1 MKSRHLNRI
10 LYIDYSA
17 INLFSYCIEAM
28 NLFIVFLVFVVFI
41 LSVNAYIERNVE
53 SFIETTEAPCS
64 GVLQYNILDAD
75 GNTISDVKTINLN
88 DEIDIANNQQFKVT
102 CFGSAKQISIMNE
115 NDSLDGLGELS
126 IDSSTLNLYNVFPG
140 SGNILIAPQGT
151 YIASHQVGGDTVELF
166 KLIVSEPSAASTTPS
181 ATASTTASPQRS
193 IKLDFTI
200 NSNNNVDECMILR
213 YFSTYVNGAVKELLL
228 SKAPVETISPN
239 DITIK
244 SICGSLIAFVLF
256 EDTVLQA
263 DINALYTK
271 IDLIKDELKFNK
283 VFVNPRDNTKVN
295 FTFDKPV
302 VSQLTVSE
310 QENEVEQNSQ
320 DIVYDFNAGWEAA
333 VTASPTASP
342 TAAAAVVPPKAVTAV
357 TALTASPV
365 TTGPKDVYVSSK
377 APTTNS
383 PVVADGVGSQLEKLF
398 NNIYDNVF
406 NYNVAPSTMAPAK
419 MAPAKMAP
427 ATMAPATMAP
437 MVPYVT
443 AQPPPPVMM
452 PRIYPMDTL
461 PPTIMAPK
469 NLPAVVAVPAAPA
482 TFAFASLNIL
492 KPEKLAPIK
501 PIAFNNMFPSQHEKH
516 EDPMILEIENINKMM
531 KETNEISFQSCPSV
545 DNSEGDYT
553 SGMILKTYAPDIEPI
568 YSRNN

>member
-1 MKSRHLNRI
+1 
-10 LYIDYSA
+10 
-17 INLFSYCIEAM
+17 M

-64 GVLQYNILDAD
+64 GVLHYSILDAAGTQIGD
-75 GNTISDVKTINLN
+75 VETIDVG
-88 DEIDIANNQQFKVT
+88 DEINIANNQQFNVV
-102 CFGSAKQISIMNE
+102 CFGSAKQIEIMNE
-115 NDSLDGLGELS
+115 NGGLGGLS
-126 IDSSTLNLYNVFPG
+126 EGTTRIDLSNVLPG
-140 SGNILIAPQGT
+140 TGNILIAPPGT
-151 YIASHQVGGDTVELF
+151 YIASHQVELNTAELF

-271 IDLIKDELKFNK
+271 IDEVKDELKFNK
-283 VFVNPRDNTKVN
+283 VFINPQDNTRVN
-295 FTFDKPV
+295 FVFDNPV

-310 QENEVEQNSQ
+310 QEQEAEQNSQ
-320 DIVYDFNAGWEAA
+320 DTVYDFNAGWEAA
-333 VTASPTASP
+333 AAAAVTAPP
-342 TAAAAVVPPKAVTAV
+342 TAAATAPPTAAATATTPSAKVSFAATTTTAPKAVTAV

-365 TTGPKDVYVSSK
+365 TAGPRAVATAAPATA
-377 APTTNS
+377 APT
-383 PVVADGVGSQLEKLF
+383 DGTPSMVSQLEMLF

-406 NYNVAPSTMAPAK
+406 NYTV
-419 MAPAKMAP
+419 AP
-427 ATMAPATMAP
+427 ATVAPATVAP
-437 MVPYVT
+437 ATVAPATVAPIKMV
-443 AQPPPPVMM
+443 QSSPPVMM

-469 NLPAVVAVPAAPA
+469 NAPAVVAVPAAPA
-482 TFAFASLNIL
+482 TFAFASLNIV
-492 KPEKLAPIK
+492 KPENIAPIK
-501 PIAFNNMFPSQHEKH
+501 PIVFNNMFPSQHENRA
-516 EDPMILEIENINKMM
+516 DPMMIEIENINKMM
-531 KETNEISFQSCPSV
+531 KETNEIAFQSCPSV
-545 DNSEGDYT
+545 DHSDGDYT
-553 SGMILKTYAPDIEPI
+553 SGMILKTYAPDVDPI
-568 YSRNN
+568 YARNK